1 MERHFSHQTRF
12 QGSKCIKM
20 RINVALPPVQLD
32 LSGHFDAGEERG
44 KRKEGRKKGKE
55 WKRCRCLLVFSL

>member
-55 WKRCRCLLVFSL
+55 